1 MAEKNEYPPSPQS
14 DKEQDASD
22 TTAEHAEHPKAPEP
36 TDEQRPRPRLYGYD
50 KDLWP

>member
-1 MAEKNEYPPSPQS
+1 MAETNENPPSPQS

-22 TTAEHAEHPKAPEP
+22 TTAEHNEHPKAPEP
-36 TDEQRPRPRLYGYD
+36 ADEQRPRPRLYGYD